1 MTYRLFHRVLVKIVF
16 TMGSSEVS
24 SAQVALITGGASGM
38 GLGMVEKLVSQGWNV
53 AVVDFNEETGKA
65 VEKKLGSQVFYIKG
79 NVAKWED
86 QAAAFVA
93 TFKKWGHIDLV
104 WANAGIGDRI
114 DFLKPVEEDAS
125 GAPPKPDV
133 VVIDICLYG
142 VVYSAY
148 LALHFFRK
156 NPSKKGK
163 LVMTSSM
170 AGLYPA
176 GSIPLY
182 GAAKH
187 GVVGLTRALA
197 QNLQGRGESITVNC
211 LCPGL
216 VPTAL
221 PGKAILDAFPKDRL
235 TPISTIVKA
244 IEQFLADDSIT
255 GQAAECSGED
265 IHYRPAH
272 SYSDDNAEY
281 LVGGKFVKEIN
292 IDRDVMLQNSVESA
306 KKVKELLGE

>member
-1 MTYRLFHRVLVKIVF
+1 
-16 TMGSSEVS
+16 MGSSDVS

-38 GLGMVEKLVSQGWNV
+38 GLGLAEKLVSQGWNITI
-53 AVVDFNEETGKA
+53 VDFNEETGKA
-65 VEKKLGSQVFYIKG
+65 VAEKLGPPVFYIKG
-79 NVAKWED
+79 NVARYED
-86 QAAAFVA
+86 QSAAFVA

-114 DFLKPVEEDAS
+114 DFLKPVEEDTS
-125 GAPPKPDV
+125 GAPPKPDA

-156 NPSKKGK
+156 NPSKTGK

-170 AGLYPA
+170 AGIYPA
-176 GSIPLY
+176 GSISLY

-187 GVVGLTRALA
+187 GVVGLTRSLA
-197 QNLQGRGESITVNC
+197 QGLKSRDESITVNC

-221 PGKAILDAFPKDRL
+221 PGQAILDAFPKNRL
-235 TPISTIVKA
+235 TPISTIVRA
-244 IEQFLADDSIT
+244 VEEFIADDSIT
-255 GQAAECSGED
+255 GQAAECSGEA
-265 IHYRPAH
+265 IHYRPAPT
-272 SYSDDNAEY
+272 YSDENAEY
-281 LVGGKFVKEIN
+281 LAGGKFVKDIK
-292 IDRDVMLQNSVESA
+292 IDADAMLNNSIASR
-306 KKVKELLGE
+306 KKLDELLGE

>member
-1 MTYRLFHRVLVKIVF
+1 MD
-16 TMGSSEVS
+16 SSDVS
-24 SAQVALITGGASGM
+24 SAQVAIITGGASGM

-53 AVVDFNEETGKA
+53 TVVDFNGETGKA
-65 VEKKLGSQVFYIKG
+65 VTEKLGSQVYYIKG
-79 NVAKWED
+79 NVAKYED

-93 TFKKWGHIDLV
+93 TYKKWGRVDLV

-114 DFLKPVEEDAS
+114 EFLKPVKEDAS
-125 GAPPKPDV
+125 GAPPKPDA

-142 VVYSAY
+142 VMYSAY

-156 NPSKKGK
+156 GPSKTGK

-170 AGLYPA
+170 AGIYPA

-187 GVVGLTRALA
+187 GVVGLTRSLA
-197 QNLQGRGESITVNC
+197 QGLKQRGETITVNC

-221 PGKAILDAFPKDRL
+221 PGQALIDAFPKDRL
-235 TPISTIVKA
+235 TPISTIVRA
-244 IEQFLADDSIT
+244 VEQFLADDSIT
-255 GQAAECSGED
+255 GQAAECSGEE

-272 SYSDDNAEY
+272 TYSDENAEY
-281 LVGGKFVKEIN
+281 LVGGKFAKEIQ
-292 IDRDVMLQNSVESA
+292 IDRNVMLHNSVA
-306 KKVKELLGE
+306 RRQKLDELLGE